1 MHTKAILPV
10 LLISAIAVVG
20 SSILL
25 LRDARRV
32 HHLTIATGGQQGQYY
47 AFGEAIAQTLEQREP
62 KIQLEVLET
71 AGSLENME
79 RLADRSVDLAL
90 VQSDTPVPPSVR
102 AIAYVF
108 PEMFHLIAA
117 KDADIN
123 TVTDIQGKR
132 IALMPEGSG
141 SYDLFWKLIKRH
153 SLDETDFDYTTLPPA
168 AAHQALLHGEVDA
181 LFQVIALG
189 SEGMGTLLQS
199 GEVELVPIDRANA
212 LQLSLPF
219 LEVTQIP
226 KGTYGGQTP
235 IPEDDLTTVAVR
247 ALLVTHEETPV
258 SIVYPITRILYDFRN
273 DLVTQMPLAAH
284 IRFPEAGENL
294 GIPVHKGAQAYYNQD
309 EPNFLVEY
317 AEALG
322 FLLSASVL
330 GISGLWQFRMWL
342 VGRQKNRAD
351 MYNLEILK
359 LINRVE
365 STQDL
370 AELAHIRHHLFE
382 ILEKVVIDL
391 DEDRISAISF
401 QSFTFP
407 WDVAIAAIR
416 HRETLLTNLL
426 HYPPDTDASVENQP
440 TQN

>member
-20 SSILL
+20 SSVLL

-32 HHLTIATGGQQGQYY
+32 HHLTIATGGAQGQYY
-47 AFGEAIAQTLEQREP
+47 AFGRAIAQTLKQREP
-62 KIQLEVLET
+62 DIQLEVLET
-71 AGSLENME
+71 AGSQENME
-79 RLADRSVDLAL
+79 RIADRSADLGL
-90 VQSDTPVPPSVR
+90 VQSDTPVHPSVR

-108 PEMFHLIAA
+108 PEMFHLIADQ
-117 KDADIN
+117 DAGIN

-141 SYDLFWKLIKRH
+141 SYDLFWKMIGQH
-153 SLDETDFDYTTLPPA
+153 SLDETDFDYITLPPRE
-168 AAHQALLHGEVDA
+168 AHQALLNNDVDA

-189 SEGMGTLLQS
+189 SEGVRTLLQS
-199 GEVELVPIDRANA
+199 GEVELVPIDRADA

-226 KGTYGGQTP
+226 KGTYGGQVP
-235 IPEDDLTTVAVR
+235 IPDQDLTTVAVR
-247 ALLVTHEETPV
+247 ALLVTHAETPA
-258 SIVYPITRILYDFRN
+258 SIVYAITQVLYDFRN
-273 DLVTQMPLAAH
+273 DLVTRMPLAAN

-294 GIPVHKGAQAYYNQD
+294 GLPIHNGAQSYYNQD
-309 EPNFLVEY
+309 KPNFLVEY

-322 FLLSASVL
+322 FLLSVTVL
-330 GISGLWQFRMWL
+330 GISGLWQFRLWL

-359 LINRVE
+359 LIDQVE
-365 STQDL
+365 CTQDL
-370 AELAHIRHHLFE
+370 AELARIRHHLFE

-391 DEDRISAISF
+391 DEDRISATSF

-416 HRETLLTNLL
+416 HRETLLTNLSCL
-426 HYPPDTDASVENQP
+426 LPAPPSPSEK
-440 TQN
+440 

>member
-25 LRDARRV
+25 LRDTRRV

-47 AFGEAIAQTLEQREP
+47 AFGRAIAHTLEQREP
-62 KIQLEVLET
+62 HIRLDVLET
-71 AGSLENME
+71 DGSLENME
-79 RLADRSVDLAL
+79 RLANRSVDLAL

-108 PEMFHLIAA
+108 PEMFHLIADKEA
-117 KDADIN
+117 NIDS
-123 TVTDIQGKR
+123 VTDIQGKR

-141 SYDLFWKLIKRH
+141 SYDLFWKMIREH
-153 SLDETDFDYTTLPPA
+153 SLDESDFTYVALPPSEA
-168 AAHQALLHGEVDA
+168 QQALLNGEVDA

-189 SEGMGTLLQS
+189 SGGVRTLLQS
-199 GEVELVPIDRANA
+199 GDVELVPIDRADA

-226 KGTYGGQTP
+226 RGTYGGQVP
-235 IPEDDLTTVAVR
+235 IPEQDLTTVAVR
-247 ALLVTHEETPV
+247 ALLVTHEDASF
-258 SIVYPITRILYDFRN
+258 SITHTMTGILYDFRN
-273 DLVTQMPLAAH
+273 DLVTQMPLAAN

-294 GIPVHKGAQAYYNQD
+294 GIPIHKGAQAYYNQD
-309 EPNFLVEY
+309 KPNFLVEY

-330 GISGLWQFRMWL
+330 GISGLWQFRLWL

-351 MYNLEILK
+351 LYNLEILK
-359 LINRVE
+359 IIDRIE
-365 STQDL
+365 CTQDL
-370 AELAHIRHHLFE
+370 TELAQIRHHLFE

-391 DEDRISAISF
+391 DEDRISATSF

-426 HYPPDTDASVENQP
+426 HYPVSSESSTEN
-440 TQN
+440 